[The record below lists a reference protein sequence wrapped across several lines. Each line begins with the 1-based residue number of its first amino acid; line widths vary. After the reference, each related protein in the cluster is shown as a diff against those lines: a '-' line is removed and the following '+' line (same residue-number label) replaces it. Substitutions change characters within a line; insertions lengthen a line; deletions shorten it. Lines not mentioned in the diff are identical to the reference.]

1 MNKILEEV
9 TEIVTESTLEFFED
23 KIEDCLGSIA
33 AEFSNLESIFQ
44 NIEHIVEEYC
54 NGVAI
59 IDFLDL
65 PNDEL
70 ELEIHR
76 KTVKLVPNIV
86 RKKLVSKI
94 MDFNES
100 ILDINSN
107 ILYDLNLVAAQEE
120 RPKKVEE
127 DKKRRTNKKQF
138 GIF

>member
-33 AEFSNLESIFQ
+33 SEFSYLESIFQ
-44 NIEHIVEEYC
+44 NIEHIVEEYY
-54 NGVAI
+54 
-59 IDFLDL
+59 FLDL